1 MSRFNRKDILAGLAA
16 LIIGTVVCVISL
28 DFRLGTAA
36 RMGPG
41 FVPMILGIILVV
53 SGVIAILVGTRSL
66 ESVPQLRWRPMI
78 AVTVAL
84 ITFALT
90 VERLGFVPASVLLI
104 FLTGLS
110 EDPPKWKALLIL
122 SVVLTPAAYLLFIVL
137 LGIPAPAFAWSL

>member
-16 LIIGTVVCVISL
+16 LIIGSAVCFVSL
-28 DFRLGTAA
+28 DYRMGTLA

-41 FVPMILGIILVV
+41 LVPMILGVILMI
-53 SGVIAILVGTRSL
+53 SGMIATLIGVRSL
-66 ESVPQLRWRPMI
+66 ERAPALRWRPMI

-84 ITFALT
+84 VTFALT

-110 EDPPKWKALLIL
+110 EDPPKWKALLVL

-137 LGIPAPAFAWSL
+137 LGIPAPAFAWSF